1 MRRAG
6 VLLVVASLLGGCGRG
21 SAPREASEGAH
32 REARALVETGEYDA
46 ALAKL
51 AGAGDPEA
59 LYLMGR
65 AWVGKAGGA
74 RRTLSGRLGPEET
87 QALDLFQQAV
97 GARPDH
103 AAAHLAIAQLLAPY
117 AVASVTAGT
126 SSPEGAAGPAIT
138 VDRVLKAF
146 GGAVQADPADTTAVN
161 GLIDFA
167 LQVDRPEEAEA
178 GFEELTRR
186 DRENPDILVRF
197 GDFLA
202 GPGED
207 PEAAQGVYAQALI
220 WRPDDM
226 ATHLKIADLYIDAAL
241 ERLEADQYVAVE
253 AQLREARKHVVGSGS
268 AQAERLR
275 DAERALAHA
284 SGRR

>member
-6 VLLVVASLLGGCGRG
+6 VLLVVVSLVGGCGPG

-32 REARALVETGEYDA
+32 REARALVERGENDA
-46 ALAKL
+46 ALVNL

-65 AWVGKAGGA
+65 AWVGKAEGA
-74 RRTLSGRLGPEET
+74 RRTLSGGLGPEET

-97 GARPDH
+97 VARPDH
-103 AAAHLAIAQLLAPY
+103 AAAHLAIAELLAPY
-117 AVASVTAGT
+117 ARASVTAG
-126 SSPEGAAGPAIT
+126 PPAPQGAGVIT
-138 VDRVLKAF
+138 VDRVLNAY
-146 GGAVQADPADTTAVN
+146 GRAVQADPADTAAVN
-161 GLIDFA
+161 RLIEFA
-167 LQVDRPEEAEA
+167 LQVNRPEEAEA

-186 DRENPDILVRF
+186 DRENPEILVRF

-226 ATHLKIADLYIDAAL
+226 DTHLKIADLHIDAAL
-241 ERLEADQYVAVE
+241 ARLEADQYVAVE

-268 AQAERLR
+268 AQAQRLR